1 MSFLQERSLIE
12 IAGPFDQIYNT
23 TVIAKEEGEM
33 EVKRKERYP
42 DAR

>member
-1 MSFLQERSLIE
+1 LR
-12 IAGPFDQIYNT
+12 GPFDQIYNP
-23 TVIAKEEGEM
+23 TVIATEEGEM